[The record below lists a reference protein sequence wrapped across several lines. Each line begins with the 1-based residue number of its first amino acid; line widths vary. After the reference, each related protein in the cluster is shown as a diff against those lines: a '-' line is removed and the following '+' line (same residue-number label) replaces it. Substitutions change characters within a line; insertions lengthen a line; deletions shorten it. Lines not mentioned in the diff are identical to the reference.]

1 MGALVP
7 ALSPWPGGG
16 HVTPKCLACNNRYL
30 SGVSVGLMLTHV
42 PTLSPVPVSAHVPA
56 PDLPADL
63 AAQVDSLRLAGKAP
77 ATIRAYRSDLRR
89 FVAWCDQA
97 GLQSLPAHPDTVSAY
112 LADQVGQVKVSTLRR
127 HLATISKA
135 HQVAGLPNPCKTTA
149 LADTL
154 AGIRRT
160 HGCPPDQAPGLLADQ
175 VRTVLGALPADLAGV
190 RDRALLLAGWCAGL
204 RRSEIAALTWADLA
218 DDPAGLVLT
227 LRRSKTD
234 QTGAGRLVGLAAESD
249 PKVCPV
255 TALESWRNALQ
266 QAGGSVSG
274 NAPVFVQIN
283 RHAQVRPGGLS
294 GHAVAE
300 IVQRRTAQAGLS
312 ARYRGHSL
320 RKGLVQSARLAGV
333 QDSAVMATTGHKTVT
348 MLRLYQG
355 QVGLVSN
362 AAAKG
367 LLS

>member
-1 MGALVP
+1 MGGHVRT
-7 ALSPWPGGG
+7 LSPWPGVG
-16 HVTPKCLACNNRYL
+16 HVTPACLTCVNRYL
-30 SGVSVGLMLTHV
+30 SGVSIGHMITHV
-42 PTLSPVPVSAHVPA
+42 PTLSPAPVLGHVPT
-56 PDLPADL
+56 PVLPEPL
-63 AAQVDSLRLAGKAP
+63 AEQVHALRLAGKAP
-77 ATIRAYRSDLRR
+77 ATLRAYESDLRR
-89 FVAWCDQA
+89 FVTWCNRA
-97 GLQSLPAHPDTVSAY
+97 GLQALPAHPDTVSAY

-135 HQVAGLPNPCKTTA
+135 HQVAGLPNPCKTAA

-160 HGCPPDQAPGLLADQ
+160 HGCPPDQATGLLADQ

-204 RRSEIAALTWADLA
+204 RRSEIAALTWADIA
-218 DDPAGLVLT
+218 TDPAGLVLT

-234 QTGAGRLVGLAAESD
+234 QVGAGRSVGLAAEQD
-249 PKVCPV
+249 TQVCPV
-255 TALESWRNALQ
+255 AALNAWRTALE
-266 QAGGSVSG
+266 QAGGSVASD
-274 NAPVFVQIN
+274 APVFVQVN
-283 RHAQVRPGGLS
+283 RHAQLRPGGLS

-333 QDSAVMATTGHKTVT
+333 ADSAVMATTGHKTVT

-355 QVGLVSN
+355 QIGLVTN
-362 AAAKG
+362 AAARG